1 MGFLVKVSDLLEKPH
16 KICWFSGCDLHLPEA
31 PGLRKPLAILQE
43 LQKTSEIYAF
53 WKNSGDF
60 FENLVSFLAFHFTD
74 WHSSPNEMIFMKNS
88 IGFAGFLAVIFT
100 SQRKNLQKFMH
111 SEKNLEIFWKF
122 CTFFVLKSY
131 YRTRRLGVV
140 RGSDFLEKIHKI
152 CWFSGCDFHLP
163 VKKSS
168 AIYAFWTNSGDFSAV
183 AVAMMSNDEQW
194 WVMNAD
200 DADDGCW
207 WWCWWSRKLYK
218 QTAELP
224 INRPTGAE
232 Y

>member
-1 MGFLVKVSDLLEKPH
+1 MFFEKILEVFWNCCIFWLFIIPTGIPRQRK
-16 KICWFSGCDLHLPEA
+16 WFS
-31 PGLRKPLAILQE
+31 
-43 LQKTSEIYAF
+43 
-53 WKNSGDF
+53 WKRI
-60 FENLVSFLAFHFTD
+60 TR
-74 WHSSPNEMIFMKNS
+74 
-88 IGFAGFLAVIFT
+88 FAGFLAMIFT

-152 CWFSGCDFHLP
+152 CWFSGCDFQLP

-218 QTAELP
+218 QIAQLP

>member
-1 MGFLVKVSDLLEKPH
+1 MFVFSFYRMGFLVKVSDLLEKLH
-16 KICWFSGCDLHLPEA
+16 QICWFSGCDLHLPEA
-31 PGLRKPLAILQE
+31 PGLRKPLAILQG
-43 LQKTSEIYAF
+43 QKETSEIYVFLKIF
-53 WKNSGDF
+53 WDF
-60 FENLVSFLAFHFTD
+60 LKILYFLWLFIVPTGFPLQRKWFSWKKSTR
-74 WHSSPNEMIFMKNS
+74 
-88 IGFAGFLAVIFT
+88 FAGFLAMIFT

-140 RGSDFLEKIHKI
+140 RGSDFLEKIHKV

-183 AVAMMSNDEQW
+183 AVAMMSDESW
-194 WVMNAD
+194 R
-200 DADDGCW
+200 CW
-207 WWCWWSRKLYK
+207 WWVLMMMLMIEK
-218 QTAELP
+218 T
-224 INRPTGAE
+224 I
-232 Y
+232 

>member
-1 MGFLVKVSDLLEKPH
+1 
-16 KICWFSGCDLHLPEA
+16 
-31 PGLRKPLAILQE
+31 
-43 LQKTSEIYAF
+43 
-53 WKNSGDF
+53 
-60 FENLVSFLAFHFTD
+60 
-74 WHSSPNEMIFMKNS
+74 
-88 IGFAGFLAVIFT
+88 
-100 SQRKNLQKFMH
+100 MH
-111 SEKNLEIFWKF
+111 SEKNLEISWKI
-122 CTFFVLKSY
+122 CICFVCQSY

-140 RGSDFLEKIHKI
+140 RGSDFLEKIHQI

-163 VKKSS
+163 NKKSS
-168 AIYAFWTNSGDFSAV
+168 ADLHSEKNLGKFWRFCIFFLSFKLKRWQSHELTNQGYWIALEMVLKLMILVVAFAAGRAVALIADTQPELGCTTATTTTATQYGFATVTYWWAMMSGDEWWGVMRSDEEWYWV
-183 AVAMMSNDEQW
+183 TMSDDEWWWVMMSNDEWW

-207 WWCWWSRKLYK
+207 WSKKLYK